1 MSSTDLITPTGSHT
15 ATSFGPEPARPPGP
29 FVRAWRDCIGLIG
42 LTLRLA
48 WRHWPALL
56 ALAVA
61 GTIGRELILTAALK
75 LTGFQP
81 LVAFVV
87 FMVTPLALMV
97 AMVLMLRT
105 TRPSLPQIG
114 LTPREPVMRHV
125 GSVLLPFLVFYL
137 YSGFLDYDYQRYAYG
152 ATIQEISDIFTSG
165 TAAERLVT
173 GSIGVAIIAAV
184 AFILRWVLGRFEAVR
199 RRPLLGVPAAYLE
212 IVWIVTA
219 FLIVR
224 DYGERF
230 TQWWENRVVWRAFL
244 DAWHSDFAQLGQFG
258 ASLQGVRDYV
268 ETLWGAATEVL
279 IVPVAALLS
288 GAVVLAVSTERLRPR
303 RARQSWFRRA
313 ARVGS
318 YAAQPYGAVA
328 NLTRFANTVRLVFQT
343 GLPMMMVYCLLFAA
357 ISTLDEWLNLPERLL
372 IGSQDH
378 FKVWEPLYFP
388 LQWFNQAVGLVL
400 LMCLVAAAVER
411 SPLGALRPA
420 GQAVAAEPSG
430 SAPRS
435 REGEADV
442 AR

>member
-1 MSSTDLITPTGSHT
+1 MSAD
-15 ATSFGPEPARPPGP
+15 PEPVRPPGP
-29 FVRAWRDCIGLIG
+29 LVRAWRDCAGLIG
-42 LTLRLA
+42 LTLRLV
-48 WRHWPALL
+48 WRHWPTLL
-56 ALAVA
+56 ALAAA

-75 LTGFQP
+75 LTDFDP

-114 LTPREPVMRHV
+114 LTPREPVISHV
-125 GSVLLPFLVFYL
+125 GSVLLPFLIFYL

-152 ATIQEISDIFTSG
+152 ATIQEMFDIFASG
-165 TAAERLVT
+165 TAADRLVT

-184 AFILRWVLGRFEAVR
+184 AFALRWVLGRFDAVR

-224 DYGERF
+224 DYGDRLM
-230 TQWWENRVVWRAFL
+230 QWWENRVVWRAFL
-244 DAWHSDFAQLGQFG
+244 DTWHSDFAQLGQFG
-258 ASLQGVRDYV
+258 AAVRGVRDYV

-279 IVPVAALLS
+279 VVPVAALLS
-288 GAVVLAVSTERLRPR
+288 GAVVLAVNTERLRVR
-303 RARQSWFRRA
+303 RSRQSWFRRA

-318 YAAQPYGAVA
+318 YAARPYGAVA

-343 GLPMMMVYCLLFAA
+343 GLPLMMVYCLLFAA

-372 IGSQDH
+372 IGPQH
-378 FKVWEPLYFP
+378 HIRVWEPLYFP

-400 LMCLVAAAVER
+400 LICLVAAAVER

-420 GQAVAAEPSG
+420 GATVGPRSSG
-430 SAPRS
+430 SAVVPRS
-435 REGEADV
+435 RDGEADE